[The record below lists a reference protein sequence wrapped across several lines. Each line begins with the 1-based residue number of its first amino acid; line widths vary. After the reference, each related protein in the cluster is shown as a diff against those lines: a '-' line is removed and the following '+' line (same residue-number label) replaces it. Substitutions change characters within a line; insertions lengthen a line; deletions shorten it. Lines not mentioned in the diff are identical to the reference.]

1 MYSSYRVEWRYVQS
15 IESAARAALRNGRSG
30 ISFSD
35 AAWLTVVHDDP
46 VNLMAYVQWVFE
58 SYFGMTSTVARERML
73 AVHRKGRA
81 VLAAGGREAMERDVQ
96 AMHTYGLRAT
106 IEQEA

>member
-1 MYSSYRVEWRYVQS
+1 MSNQS
-15 IESAARAALRNGRSG
+15 NQSLAPRSETDAQESV
-30 ISFSD
+30 FSD